1 MTLPHEG
8 LKARVRWLRRS
19 GVSLVL
25 LLAWSSLPARADEL
39 PTTLRASMLVR
50 VLAYDRRMG
59 QHPPPLIL
67 AVIHREGNTDSE
79 FQGQE
84 FSVALEAAARGRFIA
99 GRPLRVVRIG
109 FSDAHRLQEALSE
122 AHAVALYVCKGLE
135 AESESISQVTRRLS
149 VLSIA
154 GSEAQV
160 HQGLAIG
167 LSRKGNSPVILVHLK
182 AARAEGADLDAGL
195 LSLSRLVEPGRGER

>member
-1 MTLPHEG
+1 M
-8 LKARVRWLRRS
+8 
-19 GVSLVL
+19 
-25 LLAWSSLPARADEL
+25 PALGDDL

-59 QHPPPLIL
+59 QRPPPLTL
-67 AVIHREGNTDSE
+67 AVIHRQGDARSE

-84 FSVALEAAARGRFIA
+84 LSGALEVAARGKSIA

-109 FSDAHRLQEALSE
+109 FSDTNQLQTELSE
-122 AHAVALYVCKGLE
+122 AHAVALYACEGLE
-135 AESESISQVTRRLS
+135 SVSESISQVTRRLS

-160 HQGLAIG
+160 NQGLAIG
-167 LSRKGNSPVILVHLK
+167 LSRKGNSPVILVHLS

-195 LSLSRLVEPGRGER
+195 LSLSRLVEPGEGAR

>member
-1 MTLPHEG
+1 MMSHRESSG
-8 LKARVRWLRRS
+8 ALRR
-19 GVSLVL
+19 GPGRGLAWLVL
-25 LLAWSSLPARADEL
+25 LTFLPMPARGDEL

-59 QHPPPLIL
+59 QRPPPLTL
-67 AVIHREGNTDSE
+67 AIIHRKGDAKSE

-84 FSVALEAAARGRFIA
+84 LSGALEVAARGKAIA

-109 FSDAHRLQEALSE
+109 FSDTEQLQTELTE
-122 AHAVALYVCKGLE
+122 AHAAALYVCEGLE
-135 AESESISQVTRRLS
+135 TASESISQVTRRLS

-160 HQGLAIG
+160 SQGLAIG
-167 LSRKGNSPVILVHLK
+167 LSRKGNSPVILVHLS

-195 LSLSRLVEPGRGER
+195 LSLSRLIEPGEGVR

>member
-1 MTLPHEG
+1 MTSDSESWGAL
-8 LKARVRWLRRS
+8 VRGPR
-19 GVSLVL
+19 GVLAWLVL
-25 LLAWSSLPARADEL
+25 LTCLPGPAFAEEL

-59 QHPPPLIL
+59 QQPPPLTL
-67 AVIHREGNTDSE
+67 AVIHRHGDTKSE
-79 FQGQE
+79 VQSQE
-84 FSVALEAAARGRFIA
+84 LSGALEVAARGKFIL

-109 FSDAHRLQEALSE
+109 FSNANQLQAELAES
-122 AHAVALYVCKGLE
+122 HAVALYVCEGLE
-135 AESESISQVTRRLS
+135 AASESISQVTRRLS

-160 HQGLAIG
+160 NQGLAIG
-167 LSRKGNSPVILVHLK
+167 LSRKGNSPVILVHLS

-195 LSLSRLVEPGRGER
+195 LSLSRLVEPAEGGR